1 MTRSLP
7 MLKRAAPRFSR
18 DGPMDPA
25 DHENMEATRAGAGH
39 EEIQSC
45 GFF

>member
-1 MTRSLP
+1 MRKGAS
-7 MLKRAAPRFSR
+7 PRFSR

-25 DHENMEATRAGAGH
+25 DHENVDATLAGAGH